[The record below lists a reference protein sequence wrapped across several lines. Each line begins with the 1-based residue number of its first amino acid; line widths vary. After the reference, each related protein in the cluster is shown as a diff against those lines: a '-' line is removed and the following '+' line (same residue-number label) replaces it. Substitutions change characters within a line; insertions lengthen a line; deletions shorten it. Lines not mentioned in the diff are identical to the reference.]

1 MKSVIFSAPY
11 SDEAIVAWIDRQ
23 MSDDDAR
30 EFERHLASDGQLA
43 ARTEELM
50 NSNQPFAQAF
60 SLLLEDAPEAKLQ
73 SQLNTL
79 LETTASSPA
88 ARAAPSASRRA
99 LLAASLG
106 FLAVGMSGGTG
117 LGYWLRDQPA
127 KVSGSEKV
135 RELVAQYMSLYSN
148 ETLADADSAPSVLD
162 KGLARTQQ
170 DIGLRLDTA
179 QLALPESE
187 LKSIRMLRYDRTSI
201 AQIAWAN
208 ADSGPMALCISR
220 AYQPSAAVIAAQS
233 ERRHGMNLVW
243 WSAQGYLFV
252 LVGRNPLTDLE
263 KNAQTLQ
270 ARIA

>member
-23 MSDDDAR
+23 MSDGDAR
-30 EFERHLASDGQLA
+30 EFEHHLENDGQLA
-43 ARTEELM
+43 ARTEQLM
-50 NSNQPFAQAF
+50 KSNQPFAQAF
-60 SLLLEDAPEAKLQ
+60 SLMLEDAPEAKLQ
-73 SQLNTL
+73 SQLNAL
-79 LETTASSPA
+79 LDTTASSSA
-88 ARAAPSASRRA
+88 VPSASRRA

-106 FLAVGMSGGTG
+106 FLAVGMSGGAG
-117 LGYWLRDQPA
+117 LGYLLRGQPA
-127 KVSGSEKV
+127 KIGGSEKV

-148 ETLADADSAPSVLD
+148 ETLADADSTPSVLD

-179 QLALPESE
+179 QLALPGSE
-187 LKSIRMLRYDRTSI
+187 LKSVRMLRYDSTSI
-201 AQIAWAN
+201 AQIAWTN
-208 ADSGPMALCISR
+208 TDSGPMALCISR
-220 AYQPSAAVIAAQS
+220 AYQPSAAAVDAQS
-233 ERRHGMNLVW
+233 EKRHGMNLIW

-270 ARIA
+270 TRIA

>member
-1 MKSVIFSAPY
+1 MKSGVFTAPY

-23 MSDDDAR
+23 MSDDDASQ
-30 EFERHLASDGQLA
+30 FERHLETDQQLA
-43 ARTEELM
+43 ARTEQLM
-50 NSNQPFAQAF
+50 QSNQPFEQAF
-60 SLLLEDAPEAKLQ
+60 ALLLDDAPEAKLQ

-79 LETTASSPA
+79 LDKTAASA
-88 ARAAPSASRRA
+88 GPSASRRA

-106 FLAVGMSGGTG
+106 FLAVGMSGGAG
-117 LGYWLRDQPA
+117 LGYLLRGQPA

-170 DIGLRLDTA
+170 DIGLHLDTA
-179 QLALPESE
+179 QLALPDSE
-187 LKSIRMLRYDRTSI
+187 LKSVRMLRYDSTSI

-208 ADSGPMALCISR
+208 VDSGPMALCISR
-220 AYQPSAAVIAAQS
+220 AYQPSAAVVTAQS
-233 ERRHGMNLVW
+233 EKRHGMNLVW

-252 LVGRNPLTDLE
+252 LVGRNPLNDLE

-270 ARIA
+270 ARIT